1 MEELILIKINDAD
14 EKKMIIAYQK
24 LCSNKTAKN
33 LLCNSSVYS
42 TWIMRW
48 RNDFVVNGKC
58 LKIWHQELA
67 VSANKHRKGIEPPE
81 YYKEYN
87 KFINDITDWMNNNYE
102 IKQGRRNNKRK
113 YAEMLIEHRKICADK
128 VVTTLKECTNLSDC
142 KLVYI
147 LPNKTDKIFTE
158 LVNYSLIYNGV
169 VIFKGSCD
177 EIVEYMIKTDSF
189 ITDKKKGIVENK

>member
-1 MEELILIKINDAD
+1 MKIRDAD

-42 TWIMRW
+42 AWIMRW

-58 LKIWHQELA
+58 LKMWHQKFV
-67 VSANKHRKGIEPPE
+67 VSANKDRQGIEPPE

-87 KFINDITDWMNNNYE
+87 KFINDVTAWMNSNYE
-102 IKQGRRNNKRK
+102 IKQGRKNNKKK

-128 VVTTLKECTNLSDC
+128 VAAQLKECTNLSDC
-142 KLVYI
+142 KLVYT
-147 LPNKTDKIFTE
+147 LPEKTDKTFTE
-158 LVNYSLIYNGV
+158 LVSYALIHNGES
-169 VIFKGSCD
+169 IFKGSCD
-177 EIVEYMIKTDSF
+177 EMIEYMGKTDSL
-189 ITDKKKGIVENK
+189 IAYKKIIDSTSVCSEI